1 METHFYTKESEFF
14 NPLETIR
21 NLRNKQKKTDYNF
34 KMSDPLKSANY
45 V

>member
-21 NLRNKQKKTDYNF
+21 NLRNKKKTDYNF
-34 KMSDPLKSANY
+34 RMSDPLKSANY